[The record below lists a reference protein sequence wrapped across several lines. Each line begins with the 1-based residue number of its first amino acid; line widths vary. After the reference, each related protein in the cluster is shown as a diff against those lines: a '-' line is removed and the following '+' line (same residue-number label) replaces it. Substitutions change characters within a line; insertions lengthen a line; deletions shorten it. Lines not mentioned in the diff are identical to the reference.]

1 MTGATQGAMT
11 GTSISPGWGTAAGA
25 VIGGG
30 VGFFRGKQRKKADSL
45 LPEDSSPLQTG
56 LLNELD
62 RRINTARTG
71 ANVAN
76 EMAKADSLEGAGLRA
91 ISRGGAG
98 AMGSY
103 GLISRMAGE
112 RRNDVLAQGLQQ
124 ESQLLG
130 MKGQLVGEMEKR
142 KKFLDLL
149 RSSKV
154 SAQGE
159 QASQDMGMAS
169 NAMLTS
175 LFSQGGQ
182 SGPELGMGGP
192 TGSSFGP
199 QNTGASGMNSGPA
212 MGFGGM
218 PLSSAT
224 PGINPAGG
232 GSTPAV
238 PGTEL
243 MGGMPGSFPGVGASM
258 SPEMMKM
265 MLPLVGAPAM

>member
-1 MTGATQGAMT
+1 MSVFGDTMTGATQGAMT

-25 VIGGG
+25 VLGGG

-76 EMAKADSLEGAGLRA
+76 EIAKADSMEGAGLRA

-103 GLISRMAGE
+103 GLMSRMAGE

-124 ESQLLG
+124 ETQLLG
-130 MKGQLVGEMEKR
+130 MKQGLVGEMEKR

-159 QASQDMGMAS
+159 QASQDMGMAG

-175 LFSQGGQ
+175 LFSKGDSP
-182 SGPELGMGGP
+182 SGPEIGMGGP

-199 QNTGASGMNSGPA
+199 QNTGVSGMDSSPM

-218 PLSSAT
+218 PLSGAT

-232 GSTPAV
+232 GGGAPA
-238 PGTEL
+238 
-243 MGGMPGSFPGVGASM
+243 MPGVGESM
-258 SPEMMKM
+258 NPEMMKLL
-265 MLPLVGAPAM
+265 LPLMGVPAF